1 MRPLTLSTTLAALTL
16 ALASPVLAQAPA
28 PAAPSAAPKPAVT
41 APAPAQA
48 VPQAKPAATPATTT
62 STPQATLV
70 DINSASKDELDKLP
84 GVGAARAEAII
95 KGRPYKGKNELLDRK
110 ILPETTYNGIKDQ
123 IVARQKS

>member
-16 ALASPVLAQAPA
+16 ALASPTLAQTPA
-28 PAAPSAAPKPAVT
+28 PAAPGGGAKPAVT

-48 VPQAKPAATPATTT
+48 SPQAKPAAAPTTAP
-62 STPQATLV
+62 SPQAALI

-84 GVGAARAEAII
+84 GIGAARAEAII
-95 KGRPYKGKNELLDRK
+95 KGRPYKGKNELLERK
-110 ILPETTYNGIKDQ
+110 ILPEATYNGIKDQ